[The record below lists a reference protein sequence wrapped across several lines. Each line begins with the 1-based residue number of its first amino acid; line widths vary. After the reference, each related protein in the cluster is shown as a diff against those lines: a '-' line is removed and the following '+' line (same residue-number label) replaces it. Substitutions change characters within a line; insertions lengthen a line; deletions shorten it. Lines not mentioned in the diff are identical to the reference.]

1 MTVWLHH
8 KIGNENP
15 DQKCAGLFV
24 EDKLVD
30 FSIQECFQFLS
41 SIELPG
47 KRKNRNKQTK
57 IFQLFITGIVLTKP
71 HDFVGLG
78 YQSKDIVFGF
88 IIEYSSLMDFG
99 PYVIGLLLYEDF

>member
-1 MTVWLHH
+1 LTVWLHH
-8 KIGNENP
+8 KIGHENP

-47 KRKNRNKQTK
+47 KRKKTETIK
-57 IFQLFITGIVLTKP
+57 LIFQLFITGIVLTKP
-71 HDFVGLG
+71 HDFVGLV
-78 YQSKDIVFGF
+78 YQGKDIVFRF
-88 IIEYSSLMDFG
+88 IIEYSNLMDFG
-99 PYVIGLLLYEDF
+99 PWVNRCTFI

>member
-1 MTVWLHH
+1 LAVWLHH

-41 SIELPG
+41 SIELLG
-47 KRKNRNKQTK
+47 KKKTETNKL
-57 IFQLFITGIVLTKP
+57 IFQLFITGIVFDKTP
-71 HDFVGLG
+71 
-78 YQSKDIVFGF
+78 
-88 IIEYSSLMDFG
+88 
-99 PYVIGLLLYEDF
+99 